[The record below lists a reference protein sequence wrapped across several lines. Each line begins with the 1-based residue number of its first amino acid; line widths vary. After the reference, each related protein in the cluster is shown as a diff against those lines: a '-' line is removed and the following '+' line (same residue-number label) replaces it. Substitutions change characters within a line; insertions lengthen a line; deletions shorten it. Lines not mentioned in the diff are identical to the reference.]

1 MARFRGYSL
10 FFFVTI
16 GGFLAMSCSKEH
28 AQQRAAIRLPNPQPW
43 PSVACTPEELE
54 RLRTA
59 YKNGDLAEVDAFR
72 RRGRGRRGAS
82 RRGRTERRDAS
93 RRGYAARAD
102 EVLERAVVFPPEGG
116 QHNQWYQC
124 DKCQLPLE
132 TVDNTHHR
140 CASCGEVYT
149 GYPYDNVI
157 YSRQHGRLTRDMSV
171 CAMAYALTGKENYA
185 QRARDILVGYAERY
199 MAYPYHSANMGKK
212 TDRPS
217 RSGGH
222 VYEQTLN
229 EASWMRSVCTAYDL
243 VRLSGVFSEAD
254 HRAVR
259 EDFLLKVYENIAK
272 HKAGK
277 SNWQTYHNA
286 AFMMIGGVLSRED
299 LVRQAIEDPENGFYY
314 QMDVSVLPGGMWYE
328 NSWGYHFY
336 TLGAV
341 TQIVETARRLGMD
354 LYAVPQVKEMY
365 TVALDYLMADGT
377 LPRFGDATTTG
388 ISGRRYEAAY
398 HRWKDPVFL
407 ALLPEG
413 PTWDSVLY
421 GRTESPASVSAG
433 KALKSVLK
441 AGAGH
446 AILRADGPEGPSSA
460 VMTFGPFGGFHG
472 HFDKLSFVY
481 YGMGRELGHDP
492 GRARSQ
498 AYRLPVHKNWYR
510 ATTGHNAVLVDRKSQ
525 EGVEGN
531 LELFVASPELSAT
544 AASVDRAY
552 EGVLHRRLLVLR
564 PGFLVVADV
573 LMATDGADHVFDW
586 MYHNRGEGISSPAAQ
601 AADDA
606 PEGQGFEY
614 LQDVRTGK
622 ADGTV
627 RATVA
632 TGEDRVE
639 VTVGA
644 EAGTEVL
651 TGTGVGESVMDRVP
665 LVFVTRRGKVASFA
679 AAVDPTRGRETG
691 EVEDISIADHES
703 SGYTVRVRLRD
714 GSEEVYA
721 YDPQGKP
728 RKTEGVTSRAKLLCL
743 RRETGG
749 IFQTLTE
756 AK

>member
-1 MARFRGYSL
+1 
-10 FFFVTI
+10 
-16 GGFLAMSCSKEH
+16 MSCSKEH
-28 AQQRAAIRLPNPQPW
+28 AQQRVAIRLPNPQPW
-43 PSVACTPEELE
+43 PSVAYTPEELE

-59 YKNGDLAEVDAFR
+59 YKNGDLAKVEVFR
-72 RRGRGRRGAS
+72 RRGRDRRGAPRQGS
-82 RRGRTERRDAS
+82 ADRRGAPRQ
-93 RRGYAARAD
+93 GYVERAD
-102 EVLERAVVFPPEGG
+102 ETLQREVVFPPEGG

-132 TVDNTHHR
+132 TVDDTHHK
-140 CASCGEVYT
+140 CSHCGEVYT

-157 YSRQHGRLTRDMSV
+157 YSRQHGRLTRDMSM
-171 CAMAYALTGKENYA
+171 CAMAYALTEEEKYA

-212 TDRPS
+212 TDEPS

-229 EASWMRSVCTAYDL
+229 EASWMRSVCTTYDL

-259 EDFLLKVYENIAK
+259 EDFLLKVYENIVK

-286 AFMMIGGVLSRED
+286 AFMMIGGVLNRED
-299 LVRQAIEDPENGFYY
+299 LVRQAIEDPENGFHY

-341 TQIVETARRLGMD
+341 AQIVETARRLGMD

-398 HRWKDPVFL
+398 HRWKDPAFL

-413 PTWDSVLY
+413 PTWDSIMY
-421 GRTESPASVSAG
+421 GRTESPSSVSVNRE
-433 KALKSVLK
+433 LKSVLK
-441 AGAGH
+441 EGAGH
-446 AILRADGPEGPSSA
+446 AILRVDGPEGPSSA

-481 YGMGRELGHDP
+481 FGMERELGYDP

-498 AYRLPVHKNWYR
+498 AYRLPVHRNWYR
-510 ATTGHNAVLVDRKSQ
+510 ATTGHNTVLVDRKSQ
-525 EGVEGN
+525 EGVEGQ
-531 LELFVASPELSAT
+531 LELFAASPELSA
-544 AASVDRAY
+544 AAANVDRAY
-552 EGVLHRRLLVLR
+552 EGVLHHRLLVLR
-564 PGFLVVADV
+564 PGFLVAADV
-573 LMATDGADHVFDW
+573 VTATDGADHTFDW
-586 MYHNRGEGISSPAAQ
+586 MYHNRGEGISSPEAEAAG
-601 AADDA
+601 DA

-614 LQDVRTGK
+614 LQDVRIGK
-622 ADGTV
+622 TDGPV
-627 RATVA
+627 RATVL

-651 TGTGVGESVMDRVP
+651 AGTGVGESVMDRVP
-665 LVFVTRRGKVASFA
+665 LVFVTRRGKAASFA
-679 AAVDPTRGRETG
+679 AAVDPTRGKEAG
-691 EVEDISIADHES
+691 EVEDISIADHET

-721 YDPQGKP
+721 YDPEGKP
-728 RKTEGVTSRAKLLCL
+728 RKVEGVTSRAKLLCL
-743 RRETGG
+743 RREKGG
-749 IFQTLTE
+749 AFQTLIE
-756 AK
+756 GE